1 MGRQPVKPN
10 RVPPFTS
17 QPAFNSSTLQRAGK
31 GRKCKFY
38 ALCMGVWVCAFFVS
52 SLNKKRLYVHAFGGS
67 VRLGVRS
74 GDERWRGTFPPG
86 DLQLGGCRTPARLGA
101 ASVEASAGRAA
112 AAGSGGRF
120 ISTRQQGYRK
130 LLQVHRSVGRW
141 NSLWGGGER
150 NNGKAFNSVV
160 DSLFFTFSISSSGL
174 R

>member
-1 MGRQPVKPN
+1 MHCV
-10 RVPPFTS
+10 
-17 QPAFNSSTLQRAGK
+17 
-31 GRKCKFY
+31 C
-38 ALCMGVWVCAFFVS
+38 VWVCAFFVS

-130 LLQVHRSVGRW
+130 LLQVHGSFDRC
-141 NSLWGGGER
+141 NSLWGARETMEKR
-150 NNGKAFNSVV
+150 LIALLTQSV
-160 DSLFFTFSISSSGL
+160 FFTFSISSLGPRTALINEMWGGTLNESFYSNPQC
-174 R
+174 